1 MSVYL
6 TYGTSMH
13 APSARQ
19 QVIISLKL
27 RLGALKALAV
37 YIASRSIIHRGYL
50 HLEPQFSMKGAMG
63 RLK

>member
-1 MSVYL
+1 
-6 TYGTSMH
+6 MH